1 MQALIKRSI
10 VLLQAQ
16 QRWRAAEQVAG
27 HLLREMPV
35 QQQLQH
41 LIAPPQRL
49 QILVHPEPII

>member
-16 QRWRAAEQVAG
+16 QRWPAVELEHG
-27 HLLREMPV
+27 LLLQEMQV

-41 LIAPPQRL
+41 LIAPQQRL
-49 QILVHPEPII
+49 QILVHQEPII